1 MLFFRV
7 YWPIVI
13 QAKNLRNNVDVTTI
27 CQQSLH
33 HLTVIQFPHALVK
46 DYTLMLVSSLSFTT
60 AFKHEPPQLCH
71 FQLKLHTNIM
81 SHELR
86 GN

>member
-1 MLFFRV
+1 MDDGMERRV

-13 QAKNLRNNVDVTTI
+13 QAKNLRNHVDVTT

-33 HLTVIQFPHALVK
+33 HLTVIQHALVK

-60 AFKHEPPQLCH
+60 AFEAVPSS
-71 FQLKLHTNIM
+71 T
-81 SHELR
+81 S
-86 GN
+86 